1 MRALDAGACFLKGKL
16 TSFLAKAATL
26 ATALSL
32 AHAGLLLSKDN
43 DFVIPGRVTKTPPV
57 IDGILDDEVWQNAPW
72 VSDFI
77 QFEPDK
83 NQPASLKTIVKVLY
97 DDEAIYFGFFCY
109 DPEPERIVLGMNKRD
124 ALTMGT
130 DTVTVS
136 LDTFYDKRT
145 AYYFRTNP
153 AGVQHDGRISENGR
167 VAETQWDGIWQ
178 SAGASIDE
186 GWSAE
191 IRVPMET
198 MKYQPGQEV
207 TWGIKVSRYI
217 PRRFEKSFWS
227 EPLQDT
233 YRKVST
239 YGALE
244 GLNLAQAANR
254 AQFIPHVISKF
265 EQGEKSDFDAGLDAR
280 YDLLRFISGHLTV
293 NPDFA
298 TVEADQE
305 RVNLTRFE
313 LGLREKRNFFLEG
326 NEIFQQRI
334 KLFYSR
340 RVADIYGGGRLYGKT
355 GGYEFGALSTQ
366 TNESDEEG
374 GSANF
379 TVLRLKRDV
388 LSSSNIGVLAANK
401 HVQGR
406 NQGTFGLDTS
416 LYFTDT
422 FSFTGQLA
430 TGYRSGSKS
439 DYAFFLRPSYD
450 TSTFHTHL
458 RYTFL
463 GDKFGDYANAV
474 GFIPDDNRHELDSD
488 LTKTFWLNKGHLER
502 LSYSSNYNIYWGMDK
517 VLRSWKLFQ
526 SLQFD
531 LRNRFSFRMRHDQ
544 EYKLFEKDFRN
555 HSSTV
560 ELGYNT
566 REYQSARIN
575 YRFGRNF
582 DSDFGLLGASARK
595 NITSD
600 LAVEY
605 GLSYLSQTPDPQNK
619 STWIHSVRATQY
631 FNKDLFVKL
640 FFQTNTAIE
649 KRNTQVVF
657 VYRFQPP
664 FGLLQLAYQ
673 RGTARFGERGN
684 QGHTLFIKLAGVF

>member
-1 MRALDAGACFLKGKL
+1 LKEKL
-16 TSFLAKAATL
+16 TSLLAGGAAL
-26 ATALSL
+26 IAALSL
-32 AHAGLLLSKDN
+32 AHAGLLFSKDSE
-43 DFVIPGRVTKTPPV
+43 FVIPGKATKTPPV
-57 IDGILDDEVWQNAPW
+57 IDGILDDDVWQNAPW

-83 NQPASLKTIVKVLY
+83 NQPASLKTVVRVLY
-97 DDEAIYFGFFCY
+97 DEEAIYIGFFCY
-109 DPEPERIVLGMNKRD
+109 DPDPDKIVLGMNKRD
-124 ALTMGT
+124 ALAMGT

-136 LDTFYDKRT
+136 LDTFFDKRT

-167 VAETQWDGIWQ
+167 VADTQWDGIWQ
-178 SAGASIDE
+178 SAGAMVDE
-186 GWSAE
+186 GWTAE

-198 MKYQPGQEV
+198 MKYKPGRGV

-227 EPLQDT
+227 EPLLDT

-239 YGALE
+239 YGALN
-244 GLNLAQAANR
+244 GLNLEQTANR
-254 AQFIPHVISKF
+254 AQFIPHAISKF
-265 EQGEKSDFDAGLDAR
+265 EQGGESEFSAGIDAR
-280 YDLLRFISGHLTV
+280 YDLLRFISSHLTI

-298 TVEADQE
+298 TVEADSE

-313 LGLREKRNFFLEG
+313 LSLREKRNFFLEG

-340 RVADIYGGGRLYGKT
+340 RIADIYGGGKLYGKS
-355 GGYEFGALSTQ
+355 GGFEFGALTAQ
-366 TNESDEEG
+366 TDEIEEDGG

-388 LSSSNIGVLAANK
+388 LSTSNIGILAANK
-401 HVQGR
+401 YIQGK
-406 NQGTFGLDTS
+406 NQGTFGLDSS
-416 LYFTDT
+416 LYITDT

-430 TGYRSGSKS
+430 MGYRTGSRS
-439 DYAFFLRPSYD
+439 DYAFFLRTSYD

-458 RYTFL
+458 RYSFL

-488 LTKTFWLNKGHLER
+488 VTKTFWLNKWKLER
-502 LSYSSNYNIYWGMDK
+502 LSYRSNYNIYWGTDK
-517 VLRSWKLFQ
+517 VLRSWNLNQ
-526 SLQFD
+526 SVLLD
-531 LRNRFSFRMRHDQ
+531 LRNRFSFSFRHNQ

-555 HSSTV
+555 YSSTV

-619 STWIHSVRATQY
+619 STWIHSLRATHY
-631 FNKDLFVKL
+631 FNKDLFLKI
-640 FFQTNTAIE
+640 FFQTNTAID

-673 RGTARFGERGN
+673 KGTARFGEKGN